1 MARDFATPQD
11 AEDAFYDAIEERDG
25 EGLRAVWEDSEEIAC
40 LLPMQPMLHG
50 ADVHLAFQPLLEA
63 EVSLEIQV
71 RHVRWLETR
80 DLAIHLL
87 EERVSVPGR
96 PPQPPLYAMNVYR
109 RGESGWRLL
118 IHQNSPTPPPP
129 GAVPPGMA
137 PGRTPSG

>member
-1 MARDFATPQD
+1 MARDYATPQD
-11 AEDAFYDAIEERDG
+11 AEDAFYDAIDERDG

-50 ADVHLAFQPLLEA
+50 ADVHGAFRPLLEG

-71 RHVRWLETR
+71 RHIRWLETG

-96 PPQPPLYAMNVYR
+96 PPQPPMYAMNVYR

-118 IHQNSPTPPPP
+118 VHQNSPTPPPP

-137 PGRTPSG
+137 PGGNPSG